1 MESSDDYSSS
11 RVPMSARGSLFAISL
26 IRIGAMTSLGQFMV
40 GATLGHSMTFGQALL
55 ATFIG
60 SLLLEIVSVG
70 LGIAGAR
77 EGLSTSLLARWCGFG
92 RVGSIL
98 VGVVIAL
105 SLLGWFGVQNA
116 MFAKSLNYASG
127 GVLGFGLASCIAG
140 AMLSGLVAFGF
151 RALGWTAKIAVPLF
165 FVVVLWSLYSILA
178 HPTAAELFPATP
190 LGTALTLGA
199 GASAVAGGYI
209 AGALVTPDL
218 TRYCRSVSDAVWV
231 TLASLVVGEFIVNTI
246 AILIAH
252 ALQTDDVVTI
262 LTQTSGWVGLLT
274 VILATVKIN
283 DFNLYSSSLAMVTT
297 LEGLFDKRISRVML
311 TLVLGAIGTLLSV
324 LGILDRFIDFLIV
337 LGVIFPPIAGVMLVD
352 YFVLK
357 THRQALDESRALG
370 LLPAATVNIGWPALC
385 CCAFG
390 AAVGLLLN
398 HGIASLNSLV
408 AAASAYWLMGL
419 ARQRFM
425 TMERA

>member
-1 MESSDDYSSS
+1 MESSNDYSSS

-40 GATLGHSMTFGQALL
+40 GATLGHSMTFAQAIL

-60 SLLLEIVSVG
+60 SLLLEVVSLG

-92 RVGSIL
+92 RIGSTV
-98 VGVVIAL
+98 VGVVIAI

-127 GVLGFGLASCIAG
+127 GALGFGLASCIAG
-140 AMLSGLVAFGF
+140 ATLSLLVAFGF

-165 FVVVLWSLYSILA
+165 FLVVLWSLYSILA
-178 HPTAAELFPATP
+178 HPTAGELFPAVP
-190 LGTALTLGA
+190 IGAALTLGA

-231 TLASLVVGEFIVNTI
+231 TLASLVVGEFIVNSI

-262 LTQTSGWVGLLT
+262 LTQTSGWIGLLT

-297 LEGLFDKRISRVML
+297 LEGLFGKNVSRVTL
-311 TLVLGAIGTLLSV
+311 TLVLGAIGTVLSI
-324 LGILDRFIDFLIV
+324 LGILDRFIDFLIL

-357 THRQALDESRALG
+357 THRKILDESRAQG
-370 LLPAATVNIGWPALC
+370 LLPASTVNIGWAALG

-390 AAVGLLLN
+390 AAVGLLIN
-398 HGIASLNSLV
+398 HGIPSLNSLM
-408 AAASAYWLMGL
+408 AAALAYGVLGMT
-419 ARQRFM
+419 RQRFM
-425 TMERA
+425 TTERA